1 MLNKHT
7 INHMWI
13 TVAVI
18 ALFTLLPFLSTTSQ
32 TSAAMSEGSE
42 NELADFDP
50 DNFDNPTRIDN
61 KWFPLKPG
69 TQFVYEG
76 FTVDENGEEIPH
88 EIVFTVTDLTKEI
101 GGVPT
106 VVILENDFSDGEL
119 EESELTFFAQDNDG
133 NVWHLGQYSETYD
146 PETGEFIGGRA
157 FLVGHLKGARA
168 GIMMLAE
175 PELGT
180 PSYSQGFAPPP
191 FNFTDRGQ
199 VFDVGQ
205 KISVPFGDFKD
216 VLVIKE
222 TNQEEPDAFQLKYY
236 AASVGNIRIGG
247 EDVQQETLELV
258 DVVKLSPK
266 ELAEVRAEALE
277 LEERANVYG
286 STPPAEHI
294 DDGKGSN

>member
-7 INHMWI
+7 TNRIWI
-13 TVAVI
+13 TFAVI
-18 ALFTLLPFLSTTSQ
+18 VLFALLPSLYAASQ
-32 TSAAMSEGSE
+32 TSAAVSEQSE
-42 NELADFDP
+42 NELAEFDP
-50 DNFDNPTRIDN
+50 DNFDDPTTIDN
-61 KWFPLKPG
+61 EWFPLIPG

-101 GGVPT
+101 GGVRS
-106 VVILENDFSDGEL
+106 VVILDEDFSDGEL
-119 EESELTFFAQDNDG
+119 EEKELTFFAQDNDG
-133 NVWHLGQYSETYD
+133 NVWHLGQYSETY
-146 PETGEFIGGRA
+146 EGEEFIGGIA
-157 FLVGHLKGARA
+157 FLVGHLEGARA

-175 PELGT
+175 PKLGT

-191 FNFTDRGQ
+191 INFTDRGQ
-199 VFDVGQ
+199 VFETGQ
-205 KISVPFGDFKD
+205 KISVPFGDFED

-258 DVVKLSPK
+258 DVEELSPDA
-266 ELAEVRAEALE
+266 LAEVRAEALE
-277 LEERANVYG
+277 LETRANVYG
-286 STPPAEHI
+286 STPPAEQ
-294 DDGKGSN
+294 N

>member
-7 INHMWI
+7 TNRIWI
-13 TVAVI
+13 TFAVI
-18 ALFTLLPFLSTTSQ
+18 VLFALLPFLSTTSQ
-32 TSAAMSEGSE
+32 TSAAMNEESG

-50 DNFDNPTRIDN
+50 DNFDDPTTIDN

-101 GGVPT
+101 GGVQT

-119 EESELTFFAQDNDG
+119 EESELAFFAQDNDG

-146 PETGEFIGGRA
+146 PETGEFIGGKA
-157 FLVGHLKGARA
+157 FLVDHPEGARA
-168 GIMMLAE
+168 GIMMLAA
-175 PELGT
+175 PKLGT

-191 FNFTDRGQ
+191 FNFTDRGE
-199 VFDVGQ
+199 VFETGQ
-205 KISVPFGDFKD
+205 QISVPFGDFDD

-222 TNQEEPDAFQLKYY
+222 TSQEEPDAFQLKYY

-247 EDVQQETLELV
+247 EDPSKETLELV
-258 DVVKLSPK
+258 DVVELS
-266 ELAEVRAEALE
+266 EDALAEVRAEALA
-277 LEERANVYG
+277 LETRANVYG
-286 STPPAEHI
+286 SAPPAEQ
-294 DDGKGSN
+294 NTQ

>member
-7 INHMWI
+7 TNRIWI
-13 TVAVI
+13 TFAVI
-18 ALFTLLPFLSTTSQ
+18 VLFALLPFLSTTSQ
-32 TSAAMSEGSE
+32 TSAAMNEESG

-50 DNFDNPTRIDN
+50 TNFDDPTTIDN

-101 GGVPT
+101 GGVQT
-106 VVILENDFSDGEL
+106 VVILDNDSSDGEL
-119 EESELTFFAQDNDG
+119 EESELAFFAQDNDG

-157 FLVGHLKGARA
+157 FLVGHLKGVRA

-258 DVVKLSPK
+258 DVVELNPK
-266 ELAEVRAEALE
+266 ELAEVRDEALE

-286 STPPAEHI
+286 STPPAEHN
-294 DDGKGSN
+294 DEKESD